1 MGTEITAGLPASL
14 TAIGLY
20 SGIISVVG
28 IACCSLVSVCE
39 RRLRFEDKRSSPA
52 PQVNS
57 AAPAAGK
64 IRPVET
70 DQLRADFLSR
80 N

>member
-14 TAIGLY
+14 SAIGLY

-28 IACCSLVSVCE
+28 MACCSIVSMWE
-39 RRLRFEDKRSSPA
+39 RRIRADDLAEAALLP
-52 PQVNS
+52 
-57 AAPAAGK
+57 AAPAPDFAPPTPMDAG
-64 IRPVET
+64 
-70 DQLRADFLSR
+70 QLRADFLSR